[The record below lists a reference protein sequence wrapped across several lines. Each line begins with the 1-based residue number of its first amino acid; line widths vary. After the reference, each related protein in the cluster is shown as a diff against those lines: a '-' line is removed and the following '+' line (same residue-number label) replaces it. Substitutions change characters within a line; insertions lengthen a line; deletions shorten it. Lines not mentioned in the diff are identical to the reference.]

1 MAKQDREFSGIRR
14 VDLAYAQLASSEI
27 ARDMNRDIV
36 LELIRA
42 HQPVSRADLSRL
54 SGLQRSTVS
63 EIVEDLMRE
72 EWVREGAIA
81 RRPRGRRPTMLGLN
95 DDLVILVAD
104 VHPRQAIVAVVDLN
118 GHFLSRDVVTIV
130 SDPKR
135 AVDNII
141 RSMQQMR
148 EKHPGK
154 SFEGV
159 GISLP
164 GRVDP
169 GTQRL
174 IFAPNLKWSNFDIR
188 GTVEKAMGLKVELD
202 NAANAWLLSEMWFG
216 KMDGVRNA
224 VLVTI
229 SEGVGTGVIANG
241 QPVTGKNGMAGEF
254 GHMVLDPLGPMCACG
269 SRGCW
274 ETFASSYAAI
284 RFYEARNAKKSATNI
299 GEIHALAEEGDK
311 DAIAA
316 LTEQARNIGRG
327 LRLVT
332 AALSPEVI
340 FIAGDITI
348 AWNTVGPIIET
359 EMHASLLAG
368 TPPRLI
374 PSQEGGLARL
384 RGASALVLQRHSGKN
399 RLLEAPGQNPIAK
412 SKRKAAK

>member
-42 HQPVSRADLSRL
+42 QQPVSRADLSRL

-72 EWVREGAIA
+72 RWVREGAIA

-118 GHFLSRDVVTIV
+118 GYFLSRDVVTIV
-130 SDPKR
+130 SDPQR

-148 EKHPGK
+148 ENHAGK

-169 GTQRL
+169 ATHRL
-174 IFAPNLKWSNFDIR
+174 IFAPNLNWANFDIR

-241 QPVTGKNGMAGEF
+241 QPVMGMNGMAGEF
-254 GHMVLDPLGPMCACG
+254 GHMVLDPAGPLCACG
-269 SRGCW
+269 ARGCW
-274 ETFASSYAAI
+274 ETFASSQAAI
-284 RFYEARNAKKSATNI
+284 RIYEARKNGKPVASIA
-299 GEIHALAEEGDK
+299 ELHSLADEGDK
-311 DAIAA
+311 NAVAA

-348 AWNTVGPIIET
+348 VWSIVGPIIEA
-359 EMHASLLAG
+359 EMKTSLLAG
-368 TPPRLI
+368 SAPRLM

-384 RGASALVLQRHSGKN
+384 RGASALVLQRHSGKE
-399 RLLEAPGQNPIAK
+399 RLREVPGQDFK
-412 SKRKAAK
+412 GKRVKGK

>member
-1 MAKQDREFSGIRR
+1 MAKQEREFGGIRR

-42 HQPVSRADLSRL
+42 NQPVSRADLSRL

-63 EIVEDLMRE
+63 EIVEDLLRVG
-72 EWVREGAIA
+72 WVREGAIA
-81 RRPRGRRPTMLGLN
+81 KRPRGRRPTMLGLN
-95 DDLVILVAD
+95 DELVILVAD

-118 GHFLSRDVVTIV
+118 GHFLSREAVTIV

-135 AVDNII
+135 AVENII

-148 EKHPGK
+148 ANHPGK

-169 GTQRL
+169 ATQRL
-174 IFAPNLKWSNFDIR
+174 IFAPNLNWSSFDIR

-241 QPVTGKNGMAGEF
+241 QPVTGKSGMAGEF
-254 GHMVLDPLGPMCACG
+254 GHMVLDPAGPLCACG
-269 SRGCW
+269 ARGCW
-274 ETFASSYAAI
+274 ETFASSQAAI
-284 RFYEARNAKKSATNI
+284 RIYEARKKGKAVGSIA
-299 GEIHALAEEGDK
+299 ELHALAEEGDK
-311 DAIAA
+311 DAVGA
-316 LTEQARNIGRG
+316 LTEQAKNIGRG

-348 AWNTVGPIIET
+348 VWGIVGPIIEA
-359 EMHASLLAG
+359 EMKTSLLAG
-368 TPPRLI
+368 TPPRLV

-384 RGASALVLQRHSGKN
+384 KGASALVLQRHSGKV
-399 RLLEAPGQNPIAK
+399 RAGDVSGKSVKAK
-412 SKRKAAK
+412 RVKGK

>member
-1 MAKQDREFSGIRR
+1 MAKQDGVFNGMRR
-14 VDLAYAQLASSEI
+14 VDLAYAKVASSEV
-27 ARDMNRDIV
+27 ARDMNRDVV

-42 HQPVSRADLSRL
+42 RQPVSRADLARL

-63 EIVEDLMRE
+63 EIVEDLVRE
-72 EWVREGAIA
+72 EWVREGLVAK
-81 RRPRGRRPTMLGLN
+81 RPRGRRPTMLGLN
-95 DDLVILVAD
+95 EDLVILVAD

-130 SDPKR
+130 ADPQR
-135 AVDNII
+135 AMDNIA
-141 RSMQQMR
+141 RSMLRMR

-154 SFEGV
+154 SFEGI

-169 GTQRL
+169 DTQRL

-188 GTVEKAMGLKVELD
+188 GVLEKSTRLNVEMD

-229 SEGVGTGVIANG
+229 SEGVGTGIIANG
-241 QPVTGKNGMAGEF
+241 QPVSGMHGMAGEF
-254 GHMVLDPLGPMCACG
+254 GHLVLDPSGPQCACG

-274 ETFASSYAAI
+274 ETFASSNAAL
-284 RFYEARNAKKSATNI
+284 RFFAARKKGHATI
-299 GEIHALAEEGDK
+299 GIAELHALAEEGDK
-311 DAIAA
+311 HAIAA
-316 LTEQARNIGRG
+316 LMEQANHIGRG

-340 FIAGDITI
+340 FIAGDITVV
-348 AWNTVGPIIET
+348 WHLVGPAIEAA
-359 EMHASLLAG
+359 MKSSLLSGPA
-368 TPPRLI
+368 PRLV
-374 PSQEGGLARL
+374 PSEEGGLARL
-384 RGASALVLQRHSGKN
+384 RGASALVLQRHSGN
-399 RLLEAPGQNPIAK
+399 RRSRDVPAGGRT
-412 SKRKAAK
+412 SKDTKKAAK